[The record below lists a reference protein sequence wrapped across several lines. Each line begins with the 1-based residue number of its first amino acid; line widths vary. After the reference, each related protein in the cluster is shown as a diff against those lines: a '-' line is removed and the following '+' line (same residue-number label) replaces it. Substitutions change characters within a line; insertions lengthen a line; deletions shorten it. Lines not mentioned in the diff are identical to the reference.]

1 MTKKTLAVIT
11 SFGGINASGR
21 SSDHMGYKN
30 TVFNSVSKKEQTEVL
45 KDLAVMQGLIKF
57 SAGKWHRD
65 SEEIVNI
72 NDFITQN
79 SDYIRENTMIR
90 ELNRDLY
97 DPDGIILDQI
107 KASAGGQLPTGFN
120 PGSFYSSR
128 QHARGLQMTIF
139 GMSDTLGQFGINWS
153 EIEEKVAP
161 DQIAVFSGSAMG
173 NLDHFGLGG
182 MMQSRIKG
190 SRSSSKNLAFGL
202 IGMSADFINAYILGN
217 VGRTGHAA
225 GACATFLFNLQLGKE
240 IIENGTSR
248 LVIVGSAEAPITP
261 EIYDGFFANSG
272 LADDKRMIALQ
283 SQLKEKEKEPNQRKA
298 CRPFGENIGMVLGES
313 AQFIVLMDEKLALE
327 IGAEIYGSVPTVA
340 SHADGFKSSIS
351 GPGIGNY
358 ITLAKCVA
366 SANKILGSKTLKKK
380 TFIHAHGTGTP
391 ANRTSESHILDKV
404 AKAFGIKK
412 WPVSAL
418 KSFLGHSMAVAGGDQ
433 LISALGT
440 WNNGVIPRIHS
451 IQKTAEDV
459 HDENLDIL
467 IHDRIEEPNFFKA
480 AFLNAKGFGGN
491 NASALILGPE
501 ITLSQMKDRHTSKTF
516 KHYEEKLEKTR
527 KAINIYN
534 ENASKGNYKTIYK
547 FNNEVLE
554 GIDDLEI
561 TQEKIKLKGYKKDI
575 SLKS

>member
-57 SAGKWHRD
+57 STGKWHRD

-418 KSFLGHSMAVAGGDQ
+418 KAFLGHSMAVAGGDQ

-440 WNNGVIPRIHS
+440 WNNGVVPRIHS

>member
-30 TVFNSVSKKEQTEVL
+30 TVFNSVSKKEQMEVL

-57 SAGKWHRD
+57 STGKWHRD

-128 QHARGLQMTIF
+128 QHARALQMTIF

-190 SRSSSKNLAFGL
+190 SRSSSKNLAFVL

-261 EIYDGFFANSG
+261 EIYDGFFANCG

-418 KSFLGHSMAVAGGDQ
+418 KAFLGHSMAVAGGDQ

-440 WNNGVIPRIHS
+440 WNNGVVPRIHS

>member
-1 MTKKTLAVIT
+1 
-11 SFGGINASGR
+11 
-21 SSDHMGYKN
+21 
-30 TVFNSVSKKEQTEVL
+30 
-45 KDLAVMQGLIKF
+45 
-57 SAGKWHRD
+57 
-65 SEEIVNI
+65 
-72 NDFITQN
+72 
-79 SDYIRENTMIR
+79 MIR

-128 QHARGLQMTIF
+128 QHARALQMTIF

-272 LADDKRMIALQ
+272 LSDDKRMIALQ

-340 SHADGFKSSIS
+340 SNADGFKSSIS

-516 KHYEEKLEKTR
+516 KRYEEKLEKTR

>member
-1 MTKKTLAVIT
+1 
-11 SFGGINASGR
+11 
-21 SSDHMGYKN
+21 
-30 TVFNSVSKKEQTEVL
+30 
-45 KDLAVMQGLIKF
+45 
-57 SAGKWHRD
+57 
-65 SEEIVNI
+65 
-72 NDFITQN
+72 
-79 SDYIRENTMIR
+79 
-90 ELNRDLY
+90 
-97 DPDGIILDQI
+97 
-107 KASAGGQLPTGFN
+107 
-120 PGSFYSSR
+120 
-128 QHARGLQMTIF
+128 
-139 GMSDTLGQFGINWS
+139 
-153 EIEEKVAP
+153 
-161 DQIAVFSGSAMG
+161 
-173 NLDHFGLGG
+173 
-182 MMQSRIKG
+182 
-190 SRSSSKNLAFGL
+190 
-202 IGMSADFINAYILGN
+202 
-217 VGRTGHAA
+217 
-225 GACATFLFNLQLGKE
+225 
-240 IIENGTSR
+240 
-248 LVIVGSAEAPITP
+248 
-261 EIYDGFFANSG
+261 
-272 LADDKRMIALQ
+272 MIALQ

-418 KSFLGHSMAVAGGDQ
+418 KAFLGHSMAVAGGDQ

-467 IHDRIEEPNFFKA
+467 IHDRVEEPNFFKA

-491 NASALILGPE
+491 NASALILGPD
-501 ITLSQMKDRHTSKTF
+501 ITLSQMKDRHTNKTF
-516 KHYEEKLEKTR
+516 KQYEEKLEKTR

>member
-30 TVFNSVSKKEQTEVL
+30 TVFDSLSKKEQTEVL

-57 SAGKWHRD
+57 SADRWHRD
-65 SEEIVNI
+65 SEEIANI
-72 NDFITQN
+72 NDFVTQN

-128 QHARGLQMTIF
+128 QHARALQMTIF

-202 IGMSADFINAYILGN
+202 IGMSADFINAYVLGN

-272 LADDKRMIALQ
+272 LSDDKRMIALQ

-391 ANRTSESHILDKV
+391 ANRTSESHILNRV

-418 KSFLGHSMAVAGGDQ
+418 KSFLGHSLAVAGGDQ

-467 IHDRIEEPNFFKA
+467 IHDRVEEPNFFKA
-480 AFLNAKGFGGN
+480 VFLNAKGFGGN
-491 NASALILGPE
+491 NASALILGPD
-501 ITLSQMKDRHTSKTF
+501 ITLSQMKDRHTNKTF
-516 KHYEEKLEKTR
+516 KQYEEKLEKTR
-527 KAINIYN
+527 KAIRTYN

-561 TQEKIKLKGYKKDI
+561 TQEKIRLKGYKKEI

>member
-30 TVFNSVSKKEQTEVL
+30 TVFNSVSKKEQMEVL

-57 SAGKWHRD
+57 STGKWHRD

-272 LADDKRMIALQ
+272 LSDDKRMIALQ

-418 KSFLGHSMAVAGGDQ
+418 KAFLGHSMAVAGGDQ

-440 WNNGVIPRIHS
+440 WNNGVVPRIHS

>member
-30 TVFNSVSKKEQTEVL
+30 TVFNSVSKKEQMEVL

-57 SAGKWHRD
+57 STGKWHRD

-467 IHDRIEEPNFFKA
+467 INDRIEEPNFFKA